1 MLRPKCGAITK
12 MKYEAPSTA
21 PESFKEYQLW
31 LVDELR
37 HLADAM
43 VQLETDAVLL
53 KEWNVEPDKLYNGLV
68 AYADGTNWDPGD
80 GRGLYLYNG
89 NDWELLSGGGGFV
102 TLDTAQEID
111 GLKTFNNT
119 LKIIDGNPLHIEGT
133 VDSEFLEITVD
144 SDLNAVKMLTSG
156 MNSGALRGWW
166 FEQPVRLRSN
176 TDLFFYTP
184 DVANNLR
191 LTLGSEDFNILASGG
206 AIRDFAIIGL
216 TERVK
221 DGVHALMQIR
231 AYTTAAL
238 VAIGNIINTSNDKI
252 VGYML
257 FNVTTGKPVWSLG
270 PNANSLWVDA
280 TGATVHTPA

>member
-31 LVDELR
+31 LIDELR

-68 AYADGTNWDPGD
+68 AYADGTNWNPGD

-111 GLKTFNNT
+111 GLKSFNNT
-119 LKIIDGNPLHIEGT
+119 LEIIDGNPLHIEGT
-133 VDSEFLEITVD
+133 VDSEYLAITVD
-144 SDLNAVKMLTSG
+144 SVLNAVKMLTS
-156 MNSGALRGWW
+156 
-166 FEQPVRLRSN
+166 
-176 TDLFFYTP
+176 
-184 DVANNLR
+184 
-191 LTLGSEDFNILASGG
+191 
-206 AIRDFAIIGL
+206 
-216 TERVK
+216 
-221 DGVHALMQIR
+221 
-231 AYTTAAL
+231 
-238 VAIGNIINTSNDKI
+238 
-252 VGYML
+252 
-257 FNVTTGKPVWSLG
+257 
-270 PNANSLWVDA
+270 
-280 TGATVHTPA
+280 